1 MKKSLIIFAAV
12 AFFVG
17 CGQAPKT
24 DGAKIDS
31 GSNALNVAAAGQAIN
46 PLIASGLVN
55 LQKGD
60 VKAAIKSFDD
70 AIRENPKDVQ
80 GYIILGQTYMHL
92 KDFNRA
98 VDTFMVATRV
108 DPENGQA
115 HYLLATNLGLAGN
128 YTLARV
134 QAQKSAE
141 IFQKNKDANNFK
153 RAVALLQGLPQ
164 ANAGTKQ

>member
-1 MKKSLIIFAAV
+1 MKKGLLILAVIAIFA
-12 AFFVG
+12 G
-17 CGQAPKT
+17 CGEAKKT
-24 DGAKIDS
+24 DGAKVVS
-31 GSNALNVAAAGQAIN
+31 GEGKMSASSASAAAN
-46 PLIASGLVN
+46 PLIAAGLAS

-60 VKAAIKSFDD
+60 IKAAIKSFDD

-92 KDFNRA
+92 KDYNRA
-98 VDTFMVATRV
+98 VDTFLVATRV

-128 YTLARV
+128 YTLARA
-134 QAQKSAE
+134 QAEKSVE
-141 IFQKNKDANNFK
+141 IFRKNQDGNNFK

-164 ANAGTKQ
+164 ADSVQK